1 MQRASPLPPIAR
13 HVAALLIA
21 LASSAAGADKSHVVE
36 GTVRYVIDG
45 DTLVLQPDAGTG
57 KPIKLRLLGLDAP
70 EICQA
75 GGVEARDAI
84 AQRLAGRRVQVT
96 GEFEDD
102 YHRRLATITVDGDDI
117 RAGWCCGATRGM
129 RAIAASPGRMRERRA
144 RRAPRGAGCSPR
156 PTRCRRAAFATHA
169 AVAIR
174 RTRHEAL

>member
-117 RAGWCCGATRGM
+117 GAWMVLRGHAWNARYRGQPGPYAREEGEARA
-129 RAIAASPGRMRERRA
+129 A
-144 RRAPRGAGCSPR
+144 RRGLFAATDPLPPRSFRHARGSCYPAHAP
-156 PTRCRRAAFATHA
+156 
-169 AVAIR
+169 
-174 RTRHEAL
+174 